1 MSAVICRSETAI
13 GDGRSGGSFRWRWFR
28 GAASIGAPACNGA
41 GSVSQRRLP
50 LAKRLLQLAEGAAL
64 LLLWL
69 PVRLMPIDWASALG
83 GRFTRT
89 LGPWLPVSDIG
100 RRNLRRAFPDKNEAE
115 IERILRGVWEN
126 LGRYALE
133 YPHLKR
139 IWDYAA
145 EPGRPGRIEVA
156 GVDHFIRLRDDGK
169 PALIFAAHLG
179 NWELLPVAAARHG
192 LPVTVLYRAPNNPIA
207 AHLLE
212 RVRRD
217 AMGELLSTGVHTA
230 LAAVEVI
237 ERGGHLGMLVDQH
250 SRFGPVVPFFGS
262 PVRAAALLAKLARR
276 YQCPLHGARV
286 ERLGG
291 ARFRATLTPPIPVP
305 VTEHAAADIEAIMA
319 EVTTIIEGW
328 VRERPEQWLWL
339 HRRWRSE

>member
-1 MSAVICRSETAI
+1 MSR
-13 GDGRSGGSFRWRWFR
+13 
-28 GAASIGAPACNGA
+28 
-41 GSVSQRRLP
+41 RRLP
-50 LAKRLLQLAEGAAL
+50 LAKRLRQLIEGVL
-64 LLLWL
+64 LILLWM

-83 GRFTRT
+83 GWFTGI
-89 LGPWLPVSDIG
+89 LGPWLPVSHVG
-100 RRNLRRAFPDKNEAE
+100 RRNLKRAFPDKSDAE
-115 IERILRGVWEN
+115 IERILRGVWNN

-139 IWDYAA
+139 IWDYGGG
-145 EPGRPGRIEVA
+145 PGRPGRIEVVGA
-156 GVDHFIRLRDDGK
+156 DQFIGLRDDGK

-192 LPVTVLYRAPNNPIA
+192 LPVTVLYKAPNNPIA
-207 AHLLE
+207 AELLE
-212 RVRRD
+212 RIRRD
-217 AMGELLSTGVHTA
+217 AMGELLSTGVHSA
-230 LAAVEVI
+230 VAAVEVI

-250 SRFGPVVPFFGS
+250 SRFGPTVPFFGN
-262 PVRAAALLAKLARR
+262 PVRAAPLLAKLARR

-291 ARFRATLTPPIPVP
+291 ARFRATLTPPIEVP
-305 VTEHAAADIEAIMA
+305 ITDDVAADIEAIMT
-319 EVTTIIEGW
+319 EVTSIIEGW

>member
-1 MSAVICRSETAI
+1 VSR
-13 GDGRSGGSFRWRWFR
+13 RRW
-28 GAASIGAPACNGA
+28 
-41 GSVSQRRLP
+41 P
-50 LAKRLLQLAEGAAL
+50 LAKRLLQLAEGATL
-64 LLLWL
+64 VLLWL
-69 PVRLMPIDWASALG
+69 PVRLMPIDWASSLG
-83 GRFTRT
+83 GWFTRT

-100 RRNLRRAFPDKNEAE
+100 RRNLKRAFPDKSEAE
-115 IERILRGVWEN
+115 IERILRGVWDN

-145 EPGRPGRIEVA
+145 KPGQAGRIEVA
-156 GVDHFIRLRDDGK
+156 GVDQFIKLRDDGK

-192 LPVTVLYRAPNNPIA
+192 LPVTVLYRPPNNAIVA
-207 AHLLE
+207 DLLE

-230 LAAVEVI
+230 LAAVDVI

-250 SRFGPVVPFFGS
+250 SRFGPLVPFFGS

-305 VTEHAAADIEAIMA
+305 VTEHADADIEAIMA
-319 EVTTIIEGW
+319 QVTSIIEGW

-339 HRRWRSE
+339 HRRWRPE

>member
-1 MSAVICRSETAI
+1 
-13 GDGRSGGSFRWRWFR
+13 
-28 GAASIGAPACNGA
+28 
-41 GSVSQRRLP
+41 LL
-50 LAKRLLQLAEGAAL
+50 LAKRLLQLLEGAAL
-64 LLLWL
+64 VLLWL

-83 GRFTRT
+83 GWFART
-89 LGPWLPVSDIG
+89 LGPWLPVSEVG
-100 RRNLRRAFPDKNEAE
+100 RRNLRRAFPDKSEAE
-115 IERILRGVWEN
+115 IERILRGVWDN
-126 LGRYALE
+126 LGRYVLE
-133 YPHLKR
+133 YPHLKP

-156 GVDHFIRLRDDGK
+156 GGDHFVGLRDDGR

-192 LPVTVLYRAPNNPIA
+192 LPVTVLYRPPNNPIA
-207 AHLLE
+207 AELLE

-237 ERGGHLGMLVDQH
+237 EKGGHLGMLVDQH
-250 SRFGPVVPFFGS
+250 SRFGPLVPFFGN
-262 PVRAAALLAKLARR
+262 PVRAAPLLAKLARR

-291 ARFRATLTPPIPVP
+291 ARFRASLTPPIPIP
-305 VTEHAAADIEAIMA
+305 VTDDADADVEAIMT
-319 EVTTIIEGW
+319 EITSIIEGW

-339 HRRWRSE
+339 HRRWRTEQGADRARGR